1 MALQNGNKYDNL
13 ICMIL
18 RITVFQFYC
27 SALKTINI
35 KMEFN
40 KTFVNFSSGS
50 NIYFY
55 GYCYL
60 LVFLIGNKQNNFI
73 KLLIN

>member
-1 MALQNGNKYDNL
+1 
-13 ICMIL
+13 
-18 RITVFQFYC
+18 
-27 SALKTINI
+27 
-35 KMEFN
+35 MEFN